1 MEYEE
6 LLEIAHKNIKP
17 SKECERFEIRKVEGH
32 VEGSKTIISNF
43 AQVTLCLRRKPEHL
57 AKFLFKE
64 LATSGE
70 LCGDRLIFP
79 RRVLSKEIN
88 EKIEKYVSSYVICP
102 NCKKPDTEL
111 IEDAG
116 QKYIKCL
123 ACGIRRPIANKI

>member
-17 SKECERFEIRKVEGH
+17 SKECGRFEIRKVEGH